1 MGYLCK
7 EKELTDEQKYK
18 QLKEFINENKNK
30 KGYLIPVL
38 HMAQSI
44 FGYLPSEV
52 QNFVAKEMNTPVS
65 VVTGVVTFY
74 SFFKVFPT
82 GRHTITIC
90 LGTACYVRGAKK
102 ILEELEKKLGIKI
115 GETTEDRRFSMG
127 VQRCL
132 GACGLAPVIM
142 IDKDVHGRISAKKLD
157 KILEQYK

>member
-1 MGYLCK
+1 MGCLCK

-18 QLKEFINENKNK
+18 QLKEFIDENKNK

-38 HMAQSI
+38 HAAQAI
-44 FGYLPSEV
+44 FGYLPPEV

-74 SFFKVFPT
+74 SYFKIFPT

-102 ILEELEKKLGIKI
+102 IMEELEKNLGIKI
-115 GETTEDRRFSMG
+115 GETTKDRRFSLG

>member
-1 MGYLCK
+1 MGCLCN

-18 QLKEFINENKNK
+18 QLKEFIDENKNK
-30 KGYLIPVL
+30 EGYLIPVL
-38 HMAQSI
+38 HMAQAI

-52 QNFVAKEMNTPVS
+52 QKFVAEEMNIPVS

-74 SFFKVFPT
+74 SYFKTFPS
-82 GRHTITIC
+82 GRHTITVC

-102 ILEELEKKLGIKI
+102 ILEALEEKLEIRI
-115 GETTEDRRFSMG
+115 GETTEDRRFSIG

>member
-1 MGYLCK
+1 MGCLCK